1 MPRKQHAYHYIYKIT
16 CKITNKFYVGMHST
30 SNLEDNYMGSGRR
43 IIYSIRKYGLDNHE
57 KEILEFLS
65 DRNLLKQRESE
76 IVNEMLLEDP
86 LCMNLALGGAGDVYG
101 QKWKVKHY
109 RPLSDSHKASL
120 RKAMKGI
127 AGKYERTPEIKEKIS
142 ETLKNQQQ
150 TEDARQKRS
159 ESHKKYWAEHPEEKE
174 NKKLST
180 LKGWETR
187 RQRQE
192 MLKKTNNE

>member
-1 MPRKQHAYHYIYKIT
+1 
-16 CKITNKFYVGMHST
+16 
-30 SNLEDNYMGSGRR
+30 
-43 IIYSIRKYGLDNHE
+43 
-57 KEILEFLS
+57 
-65 DRNLLKQRESE
+65 
-76 IVNEMLLEDP
+76 
-86 LCMNLALGGAGDVYG
+86 MNLQKGGAWD
-101 QKWKVKHY
+101 QQNWKPKHY
-109 RPLSDSHKASL
+109 RPLSESHKASL

-127 AGKYERTPEIKEKIS
+127 AGKYERTTEIKEKIS

-159 ESHKKYWAEHPEEKE
+159 ESHKKYWIDHPEERE

-192 MLKKTNNE
+192 MLKKTNNELLQDRPTECFEGGDHGRD

>member
-1 MPRKQHAYHYIYKIT
+1 MPRKQHTYHYIYKTTCTIT
-16 CKITNKFYVGMHST
+16 SKYYVGMHSC
-30 SNLEDNYMGSGRR
+30 SNLEDGYMGSGTRLK
-43 IIYSIRKYGLDNHE
+43 YSIRKYGIENHI
-57 KEILEFLS
+57 KEILEFTN
-65 DRNLLKQRESE
+65 DRASLVQLEAD
-76 IVNEMLLEDP
+76 IVNEKFLQDP
-86 LCMNLALGGAGDVYG
+86 LCMNLQKGGAWD
-101 QKWKVKHY
+101 QQSWKPKQY
-109 RPLSDSHKASL
+109 RPLSESHKASL

-142 ETLKNQQQ
+142 ETLKKQQQ

-187 RQRQE
+187 RQKQE
-192 MLKKTNNE
+192 MLKKNNT